1 MPKVNS
7 HVGSELLK
15 QGFWF
20 VDIPRTSSSSI
31 RSELGA
37 HFGVLHGKMNIPEKE
52 FASPQHFA
60 DHRTALEMRE
70 KLGREMWSQLLTFSI
85 VRNPWARALSFFS
98 YRRGKAKVK
107 IPENW
112 DLAEYLRHVARARA
126 GDVHPVL
133 SYPPQYA
140 TCSEFL
146 TDQSG
151 QIIVSHVI
159 RFENRARA
167 LCEIGARIG
176 FPELGQRHINR
187 ATPKELS
194 LSDHYDTES
203 KRLVAEIYA
212 EDCERF
218 GYSFP
223 S

>member
-1 MPKVNS
+1 MPNIDS
-7 HVGSELLK
+7 QIGRELLK

-37 HFGVLHGKMNIPEKE
+37 HFGVLHGKMNIPEKD
-52 FASPQHFA
+52 FATPQHFA

-70 KLGREMWSQLLTFSI
+70 KVGQELWSRLLTFSM

-98 YRRGKAKVK
+98 YRRGNARVK

-133 SYPPQYA
+133 AYPPQYA

-146 TDQSG
+146 TDETG
-151 QIIVSHVI
+151 QIIVSQII
-159 RFENRARA
+159 RYENRASE
-167 LCEIGARIG
+167 LSEIGAKIG
-176 FPELGQRHINR
+176 FPDLGQRHINST
-187 ATPKELS
+187 TPKELS
-194 LSDHYDTES
+194 LSDYYDAES